1 MAYPRRLGSLA
12 LLASTVVTAY
22 SAAQQ
27 TPTKSLAPR
36 RDGYSQVGAVR
47 MYYQVYG
54 RGRPLPLLHGGGVGL
69 PRFRGHA
76 VRQLCFAAVRTRRG
90 SRIRASSAAAVGC
103 TRLRGT
109 QRARGAPRLGSA
121 SRSRRPARS

>member
-12 LLASTVVTAY
+12 LLASTVITAY

-27 TPTKSLAPR
+27 TPTKPLAPR

-54 RGRPLPLLHGGGVGL
+54 RGRPLLLLHGGGVGL

-76 VRQLCFAAVRTRRG
+76 VRQLCCRRTRGPRLVLGVIVPARG
-90 SRIRASSAAAVGC
+90 SQA
-103 TRLRGT
+103 GT
-109 QRARGAPRLGSA
+109 ARGRAD
-121 SRSRRPARS
+121 RRER